1 MTYRDEDL
9 KLARFQARE
18 IWKILDYVRG
28 ASPISN
34 YRSLAYSIF
43 FIRYLQSNTGQHF
56 EAPKF
61 DSFNV
66 IARYSYEL
74 VEHAVHL
81 GLIHR
86 DVSNFLCDYLEN
98 TFRSFDNINES
109 FVRHAIRDGL
119 LNRSASIASLSLSE
133 LNLLFAE
140 NEGKSGGEFYT
151 PKDVNH
157 LVTALGLRYR
167 PKSLCDP
174 FAGAGN
180 TAFSFSNVSK
190 ERVCIDTQ
198 EVNKDAYFQLII
210 SRVIRGIKGRDFFGD
225 SLSNPIYQKNE
236 YDLIVS
242 FPPFG
247 MKIPKS
253 SREDIYYSMGN
264 EWLDVAS
271 ILPESR
277 SDWFITLSMLSA
289 LTERGKLLVGMSLG
303 ALTRT
308 GSEAKVREYLVSQGV
323 IEQVILLPKN
333 IH

>member
-119 LNRSASIASLSLSE
+119 LNRSAAIA
-133 LNLLFAE
+133 
-140 NEGKSGGEFYT
+140 
-151 PKDVNH
+151 
-157 LVTALGLRYR
+157 
-167 PKSLCDP
+167 
-174 FAGAGN
+174 
-180 TAFSFSNVSK
+180 
-190 ERVCIDTQ
+190 
-198 EVNKDAYFQLII
+198 
-210 SRVIRGIKGRDFFGD
+210 
-225 SLSNPIYQKNE
+225 
-236 YDLIVS
+236 
-242 FPPFG
+242 
-247 MKIPKS
+247 
-253 SREDIYYSMGN
+253 
-264 EWLDVAS
+264 
-271 ILPESR
+271 
-277 SDWFITLSMLSA
+277 
-289 LTERGKLLVGMSLG
+289 
-303 ALTRT
+303 
-308 GSEAKVREYLVSQGV
+308 
-323 IEQVILLPKN
+323 
-333 IH
+333 

>member
-98 TFRSFDNINES
+98 TFRS
-109 FVRHAIRDGL
+109 
-119 LNRSASIASLSLSE
+119 
-133 LNLLFAE
+133 
-140 NEGKSGGEFYT
+140 
-151 PKDVNH
+151 
-157 LVTALGLRYR
+157 
-167 PKSLCDP
+167 
-174 FAGAGN
+174 
-180 TAFSFSNVSK
+180 
-190 ERVCIDTQ
+190 
-198 EVNKDAYFQLII
+198 
-210 SRVIRGIKGRDFFGD
+210 
-225 SLSNPIYQKNE
+225 
-236 YDLIVS
+236 
-242 FPPFG
+242 
-247 MKIPKS
+247 
-253 SREDIYYSMGN
+253 
-264 EWLDVAS
+264 
-271 ILPESR
+271 
-277 SDWFITLSMLSA
+277 
-289 LTERGKLLVGMSLG
+289 
-303 ALTRT
+303 
-308 GSEAKVREYLVSQGV
+308 
-323 IEQVILLPKN
+323 
-333 IH
+333 

>member
-1 MTYRDEDL
+1 
-9 KLARFQARE
+9 
-18 IWKILDYVRG
+18 
-28 ASPISN
+28 
-34 YRSLAYSIF
+34 
-43 FIRYLQSNTGQHF
+43 
-56 EAPKF
+56 
-61 DSFNV
+61 
-66 IARYSYEL
+66 
-74 VEHAVHL
+74 
-81 GLIHR
+81 
-86 DVSNFLCDYLEN
+86 
-98 TFRSFDNINES
+98 
-109 FVRHAIRDGL
+109 
-119 LNRSASIASLSLSE
+119 
-133 LNLLFAE
+133 
-140 NEGKSGGEFYT
+140 EFYT

-157 LVTALGLRYR
+157 LVTALGLRYQ

-303 ALTRT
+303 A
-308 GSEAKVREYLVSQGV
+308 
-323 IEQVILLPKN
+323 
-333 IH
+333 